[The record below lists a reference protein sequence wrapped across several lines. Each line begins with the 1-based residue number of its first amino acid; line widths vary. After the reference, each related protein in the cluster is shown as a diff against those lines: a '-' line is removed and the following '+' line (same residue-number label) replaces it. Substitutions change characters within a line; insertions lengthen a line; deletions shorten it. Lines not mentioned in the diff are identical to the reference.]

1 MEGIEEL
8 DINLGMTGFIE
19 MDMAGVDFDRRRRVI
34 EDLNVQA
41 ALAAEDGQKV
51 VCGCCILG
59 SALVGCVRK
68 HWRPSIG
75 QKCCLGVK

>member
-51 VCGCCILG
+51 VYGCCILR
-59 SALVGCVRK
+59 SALVGYVCEYGDPRLVK
-68 HWRPSIG
+68 NAV
-75 QKCCLGVK
+75 LG